1 MNCPNV
7 MVVKAPSGM
16 GAPTGRTDCV
26 LRLKIPGMV
35 LVKALAASVLRPS
48 PGGPMEAPSR
58 KCCQMG
64 WVSQYRPPPAR
75 MTVLPLLRREIQFVG
90 LRGAQSG
97 CHSLA
102 VHDRRQILRER
113 EVGIK
118 KAGLQVVSKAQVD

>member
-75 MTVLPLLRREIQFVG
+75 MTVLPLLPGDQAKPTWGEKSNLLDCVAPSPVATVWLCTI
-90 LRGAQSG
+90 GARYCGSG
-97 CHSLA
+97 RL
-102 VHDRRQILRER
+102 E
-113 EVGIK
+113 
-118 KAGLQVVSKAQVD
+118 